1 MLSSLVACSALRLP
15 TQTSGTHRF
24 FPQASS
30 TRRVFISTAA
40 AASAGAI
47 AQPAHAAKNRDDGY
61 DVRKTAEQ
69 WQTELTDYQY
79 FVLRNG
85 GTEPPNTS
93 PLYKEKRAGVFRCAV
108 PSCDLPLF
116 EASAK
121 FESGTGWPSYAKPID
136 GAVEVMSAGGFLG
149 GLQTAALGSECRC
162 TKCGGHL
169 GDVFLDGILFPGTMA
184 ALTGKRYCIDGTS
197 LAFEPAGSPSGTRV
211 SGESKQYSKPADVE
225 LPSWLQPPPVS
236 RPA

>member
-1 MLSSLVACSALRLP
+1 
-15 TQTSGTHRF
+15 
-24 FPQASS
+24 
-30 TRRVFISTAA
+30 
-40 AASAGAI
+40 
-47 AQPAHAAKNRDDGY
+47 
-61 DVRKTAEQ
+61 
-69 WQTELTDYQY
+69 
-79 FVLRNG
+79 
-85 GTEPPNTS
+85 
-93 PLYKEKRAGVFRCAV
+93 
-108 PSCDLPLF
+108 
-116 EASAK
+116 
-121 FESGTGWPSYAKPID
+121 
-136 GAVEVMSAGGFLG
+136 MSAGGFLG